1 VLSGF
6 RNCLDGVTTMNARIH
21 APAPARL
28 LPARRAELKRR
39 QLGFALYEAGR
50 RPGLPG
56 RTANAHARFEYEARR
71 AGREWL
77 ML

>member
-1 VLSGF
+1 
-6 RNCLDGVTTMNARIH
+6 MNAWTLK
-21 APAPARL
+21 PAPARL
-28 LPARRAELKRR
+28 LPAWRLKLRRR

-56 RTANAHARFEYEARR
+56 PLANAQARFEYEARR